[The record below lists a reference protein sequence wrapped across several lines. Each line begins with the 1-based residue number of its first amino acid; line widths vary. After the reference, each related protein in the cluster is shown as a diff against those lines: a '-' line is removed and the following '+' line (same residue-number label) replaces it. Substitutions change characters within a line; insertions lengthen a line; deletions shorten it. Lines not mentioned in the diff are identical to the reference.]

1 MTEPLPVAV
10 FDARRAGE
18 FSFREHLELIRTRP
32 GMYGLDG
39 SYGDYVTYLYGYDA
53 GTQGSALLGFREWL
67 LLRLGRRSSFVW
79 SSLITELAVPGDS
92 GSFGH
97 RGLDE
102 EQNRTAVRALFQFLG
117 DFLQDRDAERDGLR
131 IIFRD
136 YSLRF
141 AE

>member
-1 MTEPLPVAV
+1 MTDRLPMAV
-10 FDARRAGE
+10 FGDRRAGE

-39 SYGDYVTYLYGYDA
+39 SYGNYVTYLYGYDA

-67 LLRLGRRSSFVW
+67 LLKLGRHSSLVW
-79 SSLITELAVPGDS
+79 SSLITELAVPGAS
-92 GSFGH
+92 KSFGY

-102 EQNRTAVRALFQFLG
+102 EQNQTAVQALFKFLG

-131 IIFRD
+131 VIFRD